1 MTPIEKLIV
10 WMGSSRKDIGKLP
23 DEVKG
28 EIGYV
33 LGKVQHG
40 EGHAS
45 IKSLTGKDMGGVY
58 EICTDYDSDTYR
70 AVYVLNLGDRIFMLH
85 VFQKKSK
92 KGGETSKLDMDKIRT
107 RLREARIL
115 AKELDDGRK

>member
-1 MTPIEKLIV
+1 VTPTEKLIV
-10 WMGSSRKDIGKLP
+10 WTGSARKDIGKLP

-45 IKSLTGKDMGGVY
+45 IKLLASKDMGGVY
-58 EICTDYDSDTYR
+58 EIHTDYDSDTYR

-92 KGGETSKLDMDKIRT
+92 KGSETPSLIWIKS
-107 RLREARIL
+107 AS
-115 AKELDDGRK
+115 G